1 MEKVK
6 TVARKW
12 GNLFGIVLP
21 RKIVDTEKI
30 KEGTEMT
37 ITIEVNNK
45 MTVGDLME
53 FARKHPLPKL
63 RRPIQEIIEE
73 VDRELWGEE

>member
-1 MEKVK
+1 MNQQKP
-6 TVARKW
+6 A
-12 GNLFGIVLP
+12 
-21 RKIVDTEKI
+21 KI